1 MLFESFIKTFDLQ
14 IVFIVLIYIRRRLYL
29 LGQEPDWRLMVSACV
44 QKYSQ
49 ELVDQIYPLYLVDQ
63 GRIQNRYFGPKIV
76 RWYHFKLGLF
86 VSII

>member
-1 MLFESFIKTFDLQ
+1 M
-14 IVFIVLIYIRRRLYL
+14 IYIWRRLYL
-29 LGQEPDWRLMVSACV
+29 LGQLSDWRLIVSACV

-49 ELVDQIYPLYLVDQ
+49 ELVDQIYPLYSVDQ
-63 GRIQNRYFGPKIV
+63 DRFQNRYFGPKID